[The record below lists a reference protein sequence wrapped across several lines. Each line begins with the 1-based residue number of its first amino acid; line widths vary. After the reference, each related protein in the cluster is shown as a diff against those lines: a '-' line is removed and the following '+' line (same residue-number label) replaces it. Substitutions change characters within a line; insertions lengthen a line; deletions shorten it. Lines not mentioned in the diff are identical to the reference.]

1 MSIAS
6 FITVL
11 RLFLTC
17 IDLIISINFIWL
29 YRYTAT
35 LGVCS
40 ESYGSTCCW
49 CYSECVKH
57 GVLVWIGKPR
67 GLWYIEGSC
76 WSADTILG
84 LWTGTLQCEISLFF
98 VICTFDSDFDV
109 YRVVFSEHLLVLSGC
124 KCYTVHPVFYRLY
137 AFVHH
142 TVDMAIFCLSVC
154 LSVCYTPLTRGHA
167 TCENLDDLIWPEG
180 EERTTSLSIIMVVS
194 CTSPSATVFWNNI

>member
-142 TVDMAIFCLSVC
+142 TVDMAIFFLSVC
-154 LSVCYTPLTRGHA
+154 LSVCLLHPTYERSCYLWKPGWFDLTWRRGA
-167 TCENLDDLIWPEG
+167 NYE
-180 EERTTSLSIIMVVS
+180 SLNYYGGKLHFSKCNSILE
-194 CTSPSATVFWNNI
+194 